1 MLSVADANGNNIT
14 DATHVAN
21 INPFRYRS
29 YYYDTETSL
38 YYLQSR
44 YYDANVGRFIN
55 GDNEEIVCLS
65 PPHLYAYAFNNPVN
79 ETDTSGKIIQSLLF
93 KIFAGVFCG
102 FFIQFFDDV
111 LDYLIQCIVN
121 GRSEAKFGSDLGDY
135 LSSILSYTLQFVNPF
150 GKSKV
155 ISAAISAFVPLAV
168 KYGYKLIS
176 RQKITSYCLITD
188 ILLAT
193 MNFMAACLLTWRQ
206 KNKISKIKKHSKTKK
221 QIKAQKIL
229 IKKSF
234 KAAGQKFD
242 LAFEIGEQIINFV
255 LMWVKA
261 FRGD

>member
-1 MLSVADANGNNIT
+1 M
-14 DATHVAN
+14 
-21 INPFRYRS
+21 
-29 YYYDTETSL
+29 

-44 YYDANVGRFIN
+44 YYDASVGRFIN
-55 GDNEEIVCLS
+55 CDEEEIVWLS
-65 PPHLYAYAFNNPVN
+65 PHHLYAYAYNNPVN
-79 ETDTSGKIIQSLLF
+79 ETDSSGKIIQSLLF

-111 LDYLIQCIVN
+111 LEYLIKCIVD
-121 GRSEAKFGSDLGDY
+121 GRSKAKFGSDLGDY
-135 LSSILSYTLQFVNPF
+135 LSSISSYTLQFVNPF
-150 GKSKV
+150 GKSKI

-176 RQKITSYCLITD
+176 RQKITSYSLITD

-206 KNKISKIKKHSKTKK
+206 KNKISKIKKHGKTKN
-221 QIKAQKIL
+221 QVKAEKFA
-229 IKKSF
+229 IKKSI
-234 KAAGQKFD
+234 KIVGQKID
-242 LAFEIGEQIINFV
+242 LAFEIGEPIINFV